1 MWSVRDRTFARP
13 IVQPVRAPTNAAPHR
28 ALSTLSSQPLIMAQ
42 KALIVTR
49 SDTST
54 EGLDA
59 LNEALAA
66 GWRVVHATPMG
77 GAGAGRPPEAAL
89 QFAALVVIEQADE
102 QEMVA
107 AAAVEEA
114 EEEVDE
120 LLGEIVEGNG
130 AGSEPGLDAP

>member
-1 MWSVRDRTFARP
+1 
-13 IVQPVRAPTNAAPHR
+13 
-28 ALSTLSSQPLIMAQ
+28 MAQ
-42 KALIVTR
+42 KALIVSRT
-49 SDTST
+49 TEQT

-66 GWRVVHATPMG
+66 GWRVVHVTPMG

-89 QFAALVVIEQADE
+89 RFAALVVIEQSDE
-102 QEMVA
+102 RDVAAA

-120 LLGEIVEGNG
+120 LLGEIVEGDG
-130 AGSEPGLDAP
+130 AGSEPELDAP